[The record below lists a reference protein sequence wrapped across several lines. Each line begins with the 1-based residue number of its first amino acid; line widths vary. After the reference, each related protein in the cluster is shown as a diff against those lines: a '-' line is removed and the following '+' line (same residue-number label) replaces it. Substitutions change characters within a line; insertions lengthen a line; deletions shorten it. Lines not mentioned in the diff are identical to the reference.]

1 MSNNLICKIED
12 KSIKNLSK
20 YNIYFD
26 EKEIEKSNYHQISEN
41 IFHGD
46 EIFSCN
52 YYKLIELNITH
63 ILTVGT
69 MMPPY
74 FEEKFK
80 YKILL
85 LEDSIDVNE
94 IETKNLFDEGFN
106 FIKNC
111 IDKNENILIH
121 CAYGISRSSAMI
133 IYFYMK
139 NYKMKFDDAYKF
151 IFNKNNLI
159 KPNEK
164 FIEILNNIHY
174 YR

>member
-1 MSNNLICKIED
+1 MRNNLICKIED

-63 ILTVGT
+63 ILIVGT

-94 IETKNLFDEGFN
+94 IETK
-106 FIKNC
+106 
-111 IDKNENILIH
+111 ILLTKDTILLKI
-121 CAYGISRSSAMI
+121 ALT
-133 IYFYMK
+133 
-139 NYKMKFDDAYKF
+139 KMK
-151 IFNKNNLI
+151 IF
-159 KPNEK
+159 
-164 FIEILNNIHY
+164 
-174 YR
+174 